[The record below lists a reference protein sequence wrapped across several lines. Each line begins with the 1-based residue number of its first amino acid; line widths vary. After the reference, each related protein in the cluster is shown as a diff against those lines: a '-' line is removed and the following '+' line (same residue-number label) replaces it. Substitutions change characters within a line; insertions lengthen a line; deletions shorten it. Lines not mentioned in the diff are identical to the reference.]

1 MPSTIAYVHRAGDA
15 RALAERAGVAADA
28 VEEIVDQGEDTV
40 ELLQDRVWSGEVA
53 RVILPGF
60 SILGPDIMA
69 QEMILSGWIERGIGV
84 FSEAE
89 PDLGDGD
96 PRRRQARAALGEI
109 DAYGK
114 IPWVP

>member
-1 MPSTIAYVHRAGDA
+1 MPWTIAYVHRAGDA
-15 RALAERAGVAADA
+15 RALAQRAGLSTDE
-28 VEEIVDQGEDTV
+28 VEEIVDDGEATI
-40 ELLQDRVWSGEVA
+40 ELLQDRVWSGDVA

-60 SILGPDIMA
+60 SILGPDVMA
-69 QEMILSGWIERGIGV
+69 QEMILSGWVERGIGV

-89 PDLGDGD
+89 PDLGDDD
-96 PRRRQARAALGEI
+96 PARRQARAALGEI

>member
-1 MPSTIAYVHRAGDA
+1 MLSTIAYVHRPGDA
-15 RALAERAGVAADA
+15 RALAEHAGLAAED
-28 VEEIVDQGEDTV
+28 VEEIVDDGEETIEV
-40 ELLQDRVWSGEVA
+40 LQDRVWSGDVA
-53 RVILPGF
+53 RVILPGL

-69 QEMILSGWIERGIGV
+69 QEMILSGWVERGIGV
-84 FSEAE
+84 FSHAE

-96 PRRRQARAALGEI
+96 PVRRQARAALGEI